1 MQQRRT
7 VFQVVAVVGLAV
19 IVAGGTWWVLDR
31 VDTDATGEAV
41 AAVDEPGSSP
51 SWLFSHTADA
61 GTLTPAD
68 DGTYTL
74 TMDAIDPKV
83 MGFTDRPDR
92 QTMILSAEQLVEAWP
107 TMFADSAPNAVLV
120 EHEPNGDTDSL
131 VVVLRDPELDGS
143 TMTYTVEILEDEAHP
158 SSVEGLVNST
168 HVDPPS
174 EFADVSLFIDDV
186 NMDESVYSCVNASGQ
201 LITPPGTIPIVNKPN
216 APYFKIC
223 ADSGGT
229 ITATV
234 VGEL

>member
-7 VFQVVAVVGLAV
+7 MLQVVAVVGLAV
-19 IVAGGTWWVLDR
+19 LVAGGTWWVLDR
-31 VDTDATGEAV
+31 DDGAATGEAV
-41 AAVDEPGSSP
+41 ADTTGSP

-61 GTLTPAD
+61 GKLTPSD

-74 TMDAIDPKV
+74 TMDGIDPKV

-120 EHEPNGDTDSL
+120 EHEPSGETDSL
-131 VVVLRDPELDGS
+131 VVVLSDPRLDGP
-143 TMTYTVEILEDEAHP
+143 TMTYTVDVLEDEAHP
-158 SSVEGLVNST
+158 SGVEGIVNST
-168 HVDPPS
+168 HVDPPA

-186 NMDESVYSCVNASGQ
+186 DLEKSVYSCVNGSGQ
-201 LITPPGTIPIVNKPN
+201 LIMPPGTIPIAYKPN
-216 APYFKIC
+216 APYFKLC
-223 ADSGGT
+223 ADADGT

-234 VGEL
+234 VGGG